1 MARCLDS
8 RISSRIV
15 AWCDP
20 SIVDDSNSANVI
32 KEESMNT
39 LWQDLRYGV
48 RVMAKKPGLTFIAA
62 LSLALGIGANTSMF
76 SVVNA
81 LFFRQLPVP
90 EPDRLMFVFNGSRNN
105 PLAAGSFSE
114 LIYFPDPNASFP
126 VF

>member
-48 RVMAKKPGLTFIAA
+48 RMLAKKPGLTFIAA
-62 LSLALGIGANTSMF
+62 LSLALGIGANTSIF

-90 EPDRLMFVFNGSRNN
+90 EPERLMFVFNGARNGPWGTVSYPN
-105 PLAAGSFSE
+105 YVDYRDRNEVFS
-114 LIYFPDPNASFP
+114 
-126 VF
+126 